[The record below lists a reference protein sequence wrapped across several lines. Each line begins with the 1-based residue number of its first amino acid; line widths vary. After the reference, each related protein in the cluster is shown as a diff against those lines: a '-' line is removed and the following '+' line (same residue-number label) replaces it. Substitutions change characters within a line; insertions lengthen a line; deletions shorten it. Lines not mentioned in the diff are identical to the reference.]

1 MYSVEGLTMKVNAG
15 ESANSPPCT
24 VNPPHALLSFK

>member
-1 MYSVEGLTMKVNAG
+1 MHAVEGLTMKINAG
-15 ESANSPPCT
+15 ESVNSPPCI